1 MNHLSASTFSD
12 NNPGFM
18 FPHFF
23 FFIIRELDL
32 EKLEADLAEQDAK
45 GGALAKL
52 LEAIDGELK
61 EAAETDEREMWSY
74 LVHDQPQI
82 VEVEELKIRLQGE
95 LLCACFLSVA
105 SQYVSRVLAS
115 L

>member
-1 MNHLSASTFSD
+1 M
-12 NNPGFM
+12 
-18 FPHFF
+18 
-23 FFIIRELDL
+23 
-32 EKLEADLAEQDAK
+32 EKLEADLTEQDAK

-82 VEVEELKIRLQGE
+82 VEVEELKIRLQGKSFFHR
-95 LLCACFLSVA
+95 CCCMFSNFTNADVG
-105 SQYVSRVLAS
+105 
-115 L
+115 

>member
-1 MNHLSASTFSD
+1 M
-12 NNPGFM
+12 
-18 FPHFF
+18 
-23 FFIIRELDL
+23 

-105 SQYVSRVLAS
+105 CQYESRVLAS

>member
-18 FPHFF
+18 FPHVFVCI
-23 FFIIRELDL
+23 FIIRELDL

-95 LLCACFLSVA
+95 QFVCMLFICCYA
-105 SQYVSRVLAS
+105 
-115 L
+115 